1 MATFIRHLIF
11 CLQLAH
17 LVKSGLQG
25 YGGTKDEYSRCH
37 GKHFSCGVTM
47 RTADIG
53 KTVLVESPKYP
64 SKVSCGVNCVIKIK
78 TEPGNNIILRWKGFV
93 LDGCH
98 EGNKMRIV
106 DGSEQQIHCGDKIP
120 KTYVSEGHE
129 IEIAFAVVNM
139 YRDDRGLMYKFT
151 YEAIRARKSKRLSGL
166 PRSLQRQ
173 PNLQNSQRPQMPQFS
188 TQKPQQSQQ
197 MPQGQQQGQQQ
208 GHQQGHQQQHQNQ
221 IQGQNQQIQQRQE
234 YPRSSI
240 PKSKSQNDYIYN
252 YDLRY
257 RNRDYEH
264 SSRSNNRF
272 DGRSEKYEIIEII
285 EEVDDEKD
293 ERSDL
298 EIAKPYIFMTLALTA
313 ILVPVAYLIRMLF
326 CKRSRFTDDIK
337 QFT

>member
-139 YRDDRGLMYKFT
+139 YRDDRGLIYKFT
-151 YEAIRARKSKRLSGL
+151 YEATRARKSKRLSGL

-208 GHQQGHQQQHQNQ
+208 GHQQQHQNQ

-240 PKSKSQNDYIYN
+240 PKSKPQNDYIYN

>member
-1 MATFIRHLIF
+1 MATSIVRHLIF

-106 DGSEQQIHCGDKIP
+106 DGAEQKIHCGDKIP
-120 KTYVSEGHE
+120 NTYVSKGHE
-129 IEIAFAVVNM
+129 VEIAFAVVNM
-139 YRDDRGLMYKFT
+139 YRDDRGLIYKFT
-151 YEAIRARKSKRLSGL
+151 YEATRARKSKRLSGL
-166 PRSLQRQ
+166 PRSIQRQ

-188 TQKPQQSQQ
+188 TQMPQQPQQQSQQ
-197 MPQGQQQGQQQ
+197 QQS
-208 GHQQGHQQQHQNQ
+208 HQQGHQQSH
-221 IQGQNQQIQQRQE
+221 QIQQRQE
-234 YPRSSI
+234 YPRS
-240 PKSKSQNDYIYN
+240 
-252 YDLRY
+252 
-257 RNRDYEH
+257 
-264 SSRSNNRF
+264 
-272 DGRSEKYEIIEII
+272 
-285 EEVDDEKD
+285 
-293 ERSDL
+293 
-298 EIAKPYIFMTLALTA
+298 
-313 ILVPVAYLIRMLF
+313 
-326 CKRSRFTDDIK
+326 
-337 QFT
+337 

>member
-1 MATFIRHLIF
+1 M
-11 CLQLAH
+11 QLAH

-139 YRDDRGLMYKFT
+139 YRDDRGLIYKFT
-151 YEAIRARKSKRLSGL
+151 YEATRARKSKRLSGL

-208 GHQQGHQQQHQNQ
+208 GHQQQHQNQ

-240 PKSKSQNDYIYN
+240 PKSKPQNDYIYN

>member
-11 CLQLAH
+11 CLQWAH

-139 YRDDRGLMYKFT
+139 YRDDRGLIYKFT
-151 YEAIRARKSKRLSGL
+151 YEATRARKSKRLSGL

-208 GHQQGHQQQHQNQ
+208 GHQQQHQNQ

-240 PKSKSQNDYIYN
+240 PKSKPQNDYIYN

>member
-1 MATFIRHLIF
+1 MATLIRHLIF

-139 YRDDRGLMYKFT
+139 YRDDRGLIYKFT
-151 YEAIRARKSKRLSGL
+151 YEATRARKSKRLSGL

-173 PNLQNSQRPQMPQFS
+173 PNLQNAQRPQMPQFS

-197 MPQGQQQGQQQ
+197 MPQGQQQGQ
-208 GHQQGHQQQHQNQ
+208 QQGHQQQHQNQ

>member
-1 MATFIRHLIF
+1 MATSFVRHLIF

-25 YGGTKDEYSRCH
+25 YGGTKDDYSRCH

-139 YRDDRGLMYKFT
+139 YRDDRGLIYKFT
-151 YEAIRARKSKRLSGL
+151 YEATRARKSKRLSGL

-208 GHQQGHQQQHQNQ
+208 GHQQQHQNQ

-240 PKSKSQNDYIYN
+240 PKSKPQNDYIYN

>member
-1 MATFIRHLIF
+1 M
-11 CLQLAH
+11 QLAH

-139 YRDDRGLMYKFT
+139 YRDDRGLIYKFT
-151 YEAIRARKSKRLSGL
+151 YEATRARKSKRLSGL

-173 PNLQNSQRPQMPQFS
+173 PNLQNSQRPQVPQFS

-197 MPQGQQQGQQQ
+197 MPQGQQQQQGQQQ
-208 GHQQGHQQQHQNQ
+208 GHQQQHQ